1 MGPFKAAP
9 QRAQLARGAQ
19 GRNGRDEKVAKK
31 LMQRRKISFR
41 MLGMRILALALSLVC
56 LSGAAW
62 AAAPAPRLKPPAPPS
77 PWIEQDQA
85 YALQLVFS
93 AIEDRQYAAATAFA
107 DDLTDPL
114 ARDIS
119 QWAILFSS
127 SPTNTVGDYDAFL
140 DSHPTWPS
148 QRTLQR
154 KAEKLID
161 EDTSLQTI
169 LEFFDTR
176 EPLSGFAKLHLGRAL
191 LALGDE
197 EQGAEYIRKAW
208 IEHNFNSADSK
219 DIVRRHSKVLREKDH
234 FAKADRALF
243 RRTTAGTEDVDGL
256 LSAEHQRQVN
266 ARRGLLRGRT
276 SGRTAFNRLSKE
288 EQQDAGVLLAMVRY
302 LRRKEREEEAIAIA
316 AHAPL
321 SPYTLRNPESWYY
334 ERRLLARWALKNGRF
349 EDAYRLTAYS
359 ALTDG
364 SQFAEAEFLAGWIA
378 LRFLGE
384 PERAAAHFD
393 FMTSKVSSPISL
405 ARGNYWQARAW
416 MQAGELAKAKSHYR
430 VAAEYPYTYYGQL
443 AIESLGN
450 GAPKFDFP
458 EPPVATAADRVRLH
472 ERELARA
479 LEILDDVDEDLHFR
493 RFAYALDD
501 QLAEPGEVRAYAE
514 LVRDAGHFDL
524 IVRGGKASRAQG
536 ATVPEVIYPLYPV
549 PSEAKEFVEA
559 PLILGLSRQE
569 SEFKVNAYS
578 SAKAKGMMQLL
589 DGTAKITARKEG
601 LPYKPSMLL
610 ADPDYNMTLG
620 AAHLSHLLDRFSG
633 SYVMVLAAYNAGPH
647 RVKRWVEEYGD
658 PRDPSVDPVDWV
670 ELIPFNET
678 RNYVMRV
685 LENVQVY
692 RSQLDNLPLGA
703 QLTEDITRGSPASF
717 AAIGQNVPTPL
728 LFGTADQAGP
738 PLLSEEQIGSPPL
751 AMLRAQSLADE
762 GETITAPLFPNDP
775 PVSASNR

>member
-1 MGPFKAAP
+1 
-9 QRAQLARGAQ
+9 
-19 GRNGRDEKVAKK
+19 
-31 LMQRRKISFR
+31 
-41 MLGMRILALALSLVC
+41 MRFLVLALSLVC
-56 LSGAAW
+56 LSGAAS
-62 AAAPAPRLKPPAPPS
+62 AAAPTPRLKPPAPLS
-77 PWIEQDQA
+77 PWIESDQA
-85 YALQLVFS
+85 YALRLVFS
-93 AIEDRQYAAATAFA
+93 SIDKREHVTARAFA
-107 DDLTDPL
+107 DDLEDPL
-114 ARDIS
+114 ASDIAE
-119 QWAILFSS
+119 WAILFSS
-127 SPTNTVGDYDAFL
+127 SPANTLSDYDAFM
-140 DSHPTWPS
+140 DRHPTWPS

-161 EDTSLQTI
+161 EDTALQTI

-176 EPLSGFAKLHLGRAL
+176 EPLTGFAKLHLGRAL
-191 LALGDE
+191 LTLGDE
-197 EQGAEYIRKAW
+197 DQGADYVRKAW

-219 DIVRRHSKVLREKDH
+219 DIIQNFGRYLREKDH

-243 RRTTAGTEDVDGL
+243 RRTTAGTEDVEGL
-256 LSAEHQRQVN
+256 LSAAHQKQVN

-276 SGRTAFNRLSKE
+276 SGRSAFNRLAKE
-288 EQQDAGVLLAMVRY
+288 NQQDAGVLLAMIRY
-302 LRRKEREEEAIAIA
+302 LRRKDREEEAIAIA

-416 MQAGELAKAKSHYR
+416 MKAGEAAKAESHYR

-443 AIESLGN
+443 AIESLGI
-450 GAPKFDFP
+450 GAPKFEFP
-458 EPPVATAADRVRLH
+458 EATVVTEQDRKSLH
-472 ERELARA
+472 ELELTRA
-479 LEILDDVDEDLHFR
+479 LKILDVVDEDLHFR

-501 QLAEPGEVRAYAE
+501 QLTQPGEVRAYAE

-524 IVRGGKASRAQG
+524 VVRGGKASRAQG
-536 ATVPEVIYPLYPV
+536 AAVPEVIYPLYPV
-549 PSEAKEFVEA
+549 PAEATAFVEA

-647 RVKRWVEEYGD
+647 RVKEWVNIYGD

-692 RSQLDNLPLGA
+692 RSQLDDLPLGT
-703 QLTEDITRGSPASF
+703 QLSEDITRGSPATF
-717 AAIGQNVPTPL
+717 AAIGQNVPAPL
-728 LFGTADQAGP
+728 LFGTADEAGP

-751 AMLRAQSLADE
+751 AMLRAQSLAE
-762 GETITAPLFPNDP
+762 EPAQITSPLFPNDP
-775 PVSASNR
+775 PSSVSNR